1 LWELLNKRFT
11 AAVASATNSV
21 NTIVLWASALYQQ
34 GRKYTD
40 ARAEEYLK
48 SSSEKCKAC
57 CELQPQNHEA
67 WFLWGHVLIELGK
80 RMTSYQERLAYF
92 SDASEKY
99 KRAIELR
106 NKYIDTLWT
115 LCRETSTM
123 IQKIMSTREKE
134 IPSNE
139 LERIFLAGF
148 QLYKILL
155 QYRYTYQIT
164 SSSVLSFSFFFLV
177 LLFFSSLSLSLS
189 LSFREI
195 CLCSFSCRCSVIF
208 TQ

>member
-1 LWELLNKRFT
+1 
-11 AAVASATNSV
+11 VASATNSV

-57 CELQPQNHEA
+57 CELQPQYHEA

-99 KRAIELR
+99 KRAIELKS
-106 NKYIDTLWT
+106 KYIDTLWT
-115 LCRETSTM
+115 LCRETSTT
-123 IQKIMSTREKE
+123 IQKIMTTREKE

-139 LERIFLAGF
+139 LERIFLTGY

-155 QYRYTYQIT
+155 QYRYSKRMIPF
-164 SSSVLSFSFFFLV
+164 SALSLSIFFVSSFSFLLSENISSVYSFVFV
-177 LLFFSSLSLSLS
+177 L
-189 LSFREI
+189 
-195 CLCSFSCRCSVIF
+195 IF
-208 TQ
+208 IQ